1 MYPDVVICI
10 AIPALNFVPVRYI
23 GIARS
28 TISIITRGL
37 RKNTMA
43 TSRRALVLCAFVL
56 QLLMVGATASPLAD
70 STNPLGDASKM
81 NADLVERLAEV
92 DDPTVLPVI
101 FQLESPLTPND
112 KAFIQQLGL
121 DLLGE
126 APLIDGGLVEG
137 AAIDVR
143 RMSTW
148 DRVEFMELDKPL
160 EFFYLPSDWGGQPQ
174 PGIMMHETT
183 HVVRATDA
191 WDRVIV
197 TPSGEILREVD
208 LSFTE
213 WDGDG
218 TAIVDLDTGVD
229 AGHPDY
235 DYLEPWTG
243 EKTLYSAKW
252 TPADNEWVE
261 TRNSDTS
268 SGHGTHVGGT
278 IAGNGDASAG
288 RRAGVAKGGQLIA
301 LGAGDGASIFAGVQ
315 GLEWTHAHSIP
326 GQNPHHIRVVSNS
339 WGSDGDYNPE
349 GAIAQLTDRLTYEN
363 GVAVIFAASNSG
375 GSGAEC
381 SGDLRT
387 NVYANTPSAISVAAL
402 THDGTQVT
410 SFSSR
415 GCMNQQ
421 HTWPDVGAPGR
432 DIWATAPR
440 GTAIDASTRTQG
452 DLYYMSISGTSM
464 ATPHVGGMAGILLDV
479 APSLSVADYHRDDH
493 DFGDSLVGGDGTAAY
508 RQFEDW
514 NERNSSR
521 VHEVELILELTA
533 RYEGMDNACESG
545 NDEDGCNDI
554 PEECYRS
561 STGQCHDWRI
571 GHGLTDV
578 DAAVA
583 LARTLQLM
591 RDQDGDGLV
600 DHPEYNVWDAFDIYE
615 GMMTTATI
623 PANTDRVRHAWKGDW
638 NHFNNGQTGAVYYTE
653 DSHYVWIPNGTT
665 RLEATFAASEVDID
679 TGQAGALQ
687 LSIDLGEDGSND
699 AQGQGNRL
707 ADSWYYDLPVDESSW
722 GKWAH
727 FDVSGTAVTLW
738 GFLGDIEFFESRIPY
753 TVDVMLT
760 MDLTQPVNIEFEQ
773 RPDFYSDLNPTTPSD
788 EYEDSMDGMLTFT
801 RKAYDQAAVVSA
813 IAPKT
818 TTEVSSESGFF
829 SRMAG
834 VIADHPLAVLIAL
847 VMLIGAAG
855 TVGYNVRLQ
864 TEEDVE
870 EAVLLDE
877 TED

>member
-1 MYPDVVICI
+1 
-10 AIPALNFVPVRYI
+10 
-23 GIARS
+23 
-28 TISIITRGL
+28 
-37 RKNTMA
+37 MA
-43 TSRRALVLCAFVL
+43 TPRRALVLCAFVL

-81 NADLVERLAEV
+81 NVDLVERLDEV
-92 DDPTVLPVI
+92 DDTARLPVI
-101 FQLESPLTPND
+101 FQLHSPVTSHD
-112 KAFIQQLGL
+112 KSFIGQLGFE
-121 DLLGE
+121 LLGD
-126 APLIDGGLVEG
+126 APLVDGGLVEG

-143 RMSTW
+143 RLSTW
-148 DRVEFMELDKPL
+148 DRVEYLELDKPL
-160 EFFYLPSDWGGQPQ
+160 EFFYLPSEWGGQPN
-174 PGIMMHETT
+174 PGILMHETT

-191 WDRVIV
+191 WDRVII
-197 TPSGEILREVD
+197 TPSGEIQRETD

-243 EKTLYSAKW
+243 EKTLYSAKYG
-252 TPADNEWVE
+252 PSGWVE

-288 RRAGVAKGGQLIA
+288 RRAGVAKGGQLVA
-301 LGAGDGASIFAGVQ
+301 LGTGDGASIFAAEQ
-315 GLEWTHAHSIP
+315 GLEWTYAHSVP
-326 GQNPHHIRVVSNS
+326 GQNPYHIRVVSNS
-339 WGSDGDYNPE
+339 WGTDGDYDPN
-349 GAIAQLTDRLTYEN
+349 GVIAQLTDRLTYEN
-363 GVAVIFAASNSG
+363 DVAVIFAASNSG
-375 GSGAEC
+375 GSGGEC

-402 THDGTQVT
+402 THDGTAVT

-479 APSLSVADYHRDDH
+479 APSLGVADYHRDDH
-493 DFGDSLVGGDGTAAY
+493 DFGASQVGGDGTAAY
-508 RQFEDW
+508 GQFEDW
-514 NERNSSR
+514 NERNNSR

-533 RYEGMDNACESG
+533 RYEGMDNSCEDG
-545 NDEDGCNDI
+545 NDEDSCNDI

-561 STGQCHDWRI
+561 ATGQCHDWRV

-591 RDQDGDGLV
+591 RDQDNDGIV
-600 DHPEYNVWDAFDIYE
+600 DHPEYNVWDAYALYDD
-615 GMMTTATI
+615 MMTTAVI
-623 PANTDRVRHAWKGDW
+623 PADTDRVRHAWKGDW
-638 NHFNNGQTGAVYYTE
+638 NHFNNGATGAVYYTE

-665 RLEATFAASEVDID
+665 LLQATLSATEADLD
-679 TGQAGALQ
+679 TGQIGTLQ
-687 LSIDLGEDGSND
+687 LSIDLGDDGSND
-699 AQGQGNRL
+699 GGQGIRL
-707 ADSWYYDLPVDESSW
+707 ADTWYYEIDVDEAAW

-727 FDVSGTAVTLW
+727 FDTTGQAATLW
-738 GFLGDIEFFESRIPY
+738 GIFDDPEFFESSIPY

-760 MDLTQPVNIEFEQ
+760 LDLSSPVDISFDQ
-773 RPDFYSDLNPTTPSD
+773 RPDFYSDLDPAPPS
-788 EYEDSMDGMLTFT
+788 EDYDASMDGMLTFT
-801 RKAYDQAAVVSA
+801 RPTYDQQTVVSL
-813 IAPKT
+813 IQPKSM
-818 TTEVSSESGFF
+818 EDEQESEGFLGALF
-829 SRMAG
+829 GLMADYTFG
-834 VIADHPLAVLIAL
+834 VLFLLIIL
-847 VMLIGAAG
+847 LGAAG
-855 TVGYNVRLQ
+855 TAGYAVRIR
-864 TEEDVE
+864 TDDD
-870 EAVLLDE
+870 EAMDAIVIEQARD
-877 TED
+877 

>member
-1 MYPDVVICI
+1 MVVSKDELVGNLFL
-10 AIPALNFVPVRYI
+10 A
-23 GIARS
+23 IARK
-28 TISIITRGL
+28 TISIITPRRGISV
-37 RKNTMA
+37 MA
-43 TSRRALVLCAFVL
+43 THRRALFLSALVL
-56 QLLMVGATASPLAD
+56 QLLMVGAAASPLAD
-70 STNPLGDASKM
+70 DINPLGDASKM
-81 NADLVERLAEV
+81 NTDLVERLAEV
-92 DDPTVLPVI
+92 DDATTLPVI
-101 FQLESPLTPND
+101 FQLNSPVTD
-112 KAFIQQLGL
+112 SDEAYMKDLGL
-121 DLLGE
+121 EVLGH
-126 APLIDGGLVEG
+126 AALIDGGLVEG
-137 AAIDVR
+137 AAVDVR
-143 RMSTW
+143 RLSSW
-148 DRVEFMELDKPL
+148 ERVEYLELDKPL
-160 EFFYLPSDWGGQPQ
+160 EFFYLPSEWGGQPN

-197 TPSGEILREVD
+197 TPSGEILRETD

-252 TPADNEWVE
+252 TPADNDWVE

-315 GLEWTHAHSIP
+315 GLEWTHAHSVP
-326 GQNPHHIRVVSNS
+326 GQNPYHIRVVSNS
-339 WGSDGDYNPE
+339 WGSDGDYNPD
-349 GAIAQLTDRLTYEN
+349 GAITQLTDRLTYEN

-375 GSGAEC
+375 GSGGEC

-402 THDGTQVT
+402 THDGTAVT

-464 ATPHVGGMAGILLDV
+464 ATPHVGGMAGILIDV
-479 APSLSVADYHRDDH
+479 APSLGVADYHRDDH

-508 RQFEDW
+508 GQFEDW
-514 NERNSSR
+514 DERNNSR

-533 RYEGMDNACESG
+533 RYEGMANSC
-545 NDEDGCNDI
+545 EDGNGDDSCNDI

-591 RDQDGDGLV
+591 RDQDADGIV
-600 DHPEYNVWDAFDIYE
+600 DHPEYTVFDAFDIYE
-615 GMMTTATI
+615 SMMTTVSI
-623 PANTDRVRHAWKGDW
+623 PTNTDRIRHAWKGDW
-638 NHFNNGQTGAVYYTE
+638 NHFNNGATGAVYYTE
-653 DSHYVWIPNGTT
+653 DSHYVWIPNGTV
-665 RLEATFAASEVDID
+665 RLEATFSATEVDLD

-687 LSIDLGEDGSND
+687 LAIDLGEDGSDD

-707 ADSWYYDLPVDESSW
+707 ADSWYYDLPVDESAW

-727 FDVSGTAVTLW
+727 FDVSGSAVTLW
-738 GFLGDIEFFESRIPY
+738 GFLNDPEFFESRIPY

-760 MDLTQPVNIEFEQ
+760 MDLSQPVNVQFEQ

-788 EYEDSMDGMLTFT
+788 EYDESMDGMLTFT
-801 RKAYDQAAVVSA
+801 RPAYDQATVVSL
-813 IAPKT
+813 IQPKST
-818 TTEVSSESGFF
+818 GGGASSSDGFF
-829 SRMAG
+829 STLG
-834 VIADHPLAVLIAL
+834 GIIADHPFAVIFSLL
-847 VMLIGAAG
+847 MLIGAAG
-855 TVGYNVRLQ
+855 TAGYAVRLR
-864 TEEDVE
+864 TEDDIEDG
-870 EAVLLDE
+870 VLVAELDE
-877 TED
+877 VKR

>member
-1 MYPDVVICI
+1 
-10 AIPALNFVPVRYI
+10 
-23 GIARS
+23 
-28 TISIITRGL
+28 
-37 RKNTMA
+37 MA
-43 TSRRALVLCAFVL
+43 TPRRALILSALAL
-56 QLLMVGATASPLAD
+56 QLLMVGAAASPLAD
-70 STNPLGDASKM
+70 DINPMGDATKM
-81 NADLVERLAEV
+81 DNALVERLDEVSDAER
-92 DDPTVLPVI
+92 LPVI
-101 FQLESPLTPND
+101 FQLHSPVTAYD
-112 KAFIQQLGL
+112 EAYMQDIGL
-121 DLLGE
+121 DVLGH
-126 APLIDGGLVEG
+126 AALIDGGLVEG
-137 AAIDVR
+137 AAVDVR
-143 RMSTW
+143 RLSTW
-148 DRVEFMELDKPL
+148 DRVEYLELDRPL
-160 EFFYLPSDWGGQPQ
+160 EFFYLPSEWGGQPE

-197 TPSGEILREVD
+197 TPSGEILRETD

-252 TPADNEWVE
+252 TPADNDWVE

-315 GLEWTHAHSIP
+315 GLEWTYAHSIP
-326 GQNPHHIRVVSNS
+326 GQNPYHIRVVSNS

-349 GAIAQLTDRLTYEN
+349 GAITQLTDRLTYEN

-402 THDGTQVT
+402 THDGTAVT

-452 DLYYMSISGTSM
+452 DLYYMAISGTSM
-464 ATPHVGGMAGILLDV
+464 ATPHVGGMAGILIDV
-479 APSLSVADYHRDDH
+479 APSLGAADYHRDDH
-493 DFGDSLVGGDGTAAY
+493 DFGDSLVGGEGTAAY
-508 RQFEDW
+508 QQFEDW
-514 NERNSSR
+514 DERNNSR

-533 RYEGMDNACESG
+533 RYEGMG
-545 NDEDGCNDI
+545 NSCEDGNSDDSCNDI

-561 STGQCHDWRI
+561 STGQCHDWRV

-591 RDQDGDGLV
+591 RDQDADGIV
-600 DHPEYNVWDAFDIYE
+600 DHPEYTVFDAFDIYE
-615 GMMTTATI
+615 SMMTTVSI
-623 PANTDRVRHAWKGDW
+623 PANTDRIRHAWKGDW

-653 DSHYVWIPNGTT
+653 DSHYVWIPNGTV
-665 RLEATFAASEVDID
+665 RLEATFSATEVDID

-687 LSIDLGEDGSND
+687 LAIDLGEDGSDD

-707 ADSWYYDLPVDESSW
+707 ADSWYYDLPVDESAW

-727 FDVSGTAVTLW
+727 FDVSGSAVTLW
-738 GFLGDIEFFESRIPY
+738 GFLNDIEFFESRVPY

-760 MDLTQPVNIEFEQ
+760 MDLSQPVNVQFEQ
-773 RPDFYSDLNPTTPSD
+773 RPDFYSDLNPTMPSD
-788 EYEDSMDGMLTFT
+788 EYDESMDGMLTFT
-801 RKAYDQAAVVSA
+801 RPAYDQATVVGL
-813 IAPKT
+813 IQPKNT
-818 TTEVSSESGFF
+818 GGGTVASDGFF
-829 SRMAG
+829 STLGGIIAEHPFA
-834 VIADHPLAVLIAL
+834 VIFSLL
-847 VMLIGAAG
+847 MLIGVAG
-855 TVGYNVRLQ
+855 TAGYAVRLQ
-864 TEEDVE
+864 TEDDVE
-870 EAVLLDE
+870 DAVLVAELDD
-877 TED
+877 TP